1 MAVGFIGGGNRST
14 RRKPLTNFI
23 TYFCIEYT
31 SAWTGFELTTLVVI
45 GTDCTGSCKS
55 NYHMITT
62 TTAPINIEKR
72 KKTFWKKCYK
82 KMVEVI
88 KWFLSHHQKHIIIGC
103 IKEHIILLLNGMKLV
118 HPKQITSATLRNSP
132 TLSIRTKNLL

>member
-1 MAVGFIGGGNRST
+1 M
-14 RRKPLTNFI
+14 
-23 TYFCIEYT
+23 
-31 SAWTGFELTTLVVI
+31 
-45 GTDCTGSCKS
+45 
-55 NYHMITT
+55 
-62 TTAPINIEKR
+62 TAPINIEKE
-72 KKTFWKKCYK
+72 KKNYLKKNCYK